1 VIVKHDHQ
9 FLSAYGNNYSIRVD
23 EGHKVKAGD
32 VLGKVG
38 SSDSKIEMLHFEIR
52 KDGIPVNP
60 VEYLP
65 VKQILEAAIQ

>member
-1 VIVKHDHQ
+1 MIVKHDHQ

-23 EGHKVKAGD
+23 EGKKVKAGD

-38 SSDSKIEMLHFEIR
+38 SSDSNIEMLHFEIR

-60 VEYLP
+60 VDYLP
-65 VKQILEAAIQ
+65 LSQPL